1 MSASLPCGHVVTILK
16 KLGYSPGERER
27 ERERGGGEREGE
39 GRREGGREGKGG
51 RRVYISCIVDNTID
65 RSMTIPT

>member
-16 KLGYSPGERER
+16 KLGYSPRER
-27 ERERGGGEREGE
+27 EREGEREK
-39 GRREGGREGKGG
+39 EGGRERGKGRG
-51 RRVYISCIVDNTID
+51 RRVYISHIVDNTID